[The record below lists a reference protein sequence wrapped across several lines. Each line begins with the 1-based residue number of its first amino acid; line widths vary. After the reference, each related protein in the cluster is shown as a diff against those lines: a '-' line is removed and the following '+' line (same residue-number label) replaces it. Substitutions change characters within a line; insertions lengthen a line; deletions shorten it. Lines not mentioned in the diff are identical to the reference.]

1 MPRSAPPSNAAC
13 PCLRRADALRA
24 LAATHRTVAVSGSHG
39 KTTSSSMLALIL
51 RAAGWRPSFII
62 GGDLNEVGTN
72 AAYDEGEWLVVEAD
86 ESDGTFLEL
95 APEAAIVTN
104 IEPDHLDHY
113 GGFAG
118 LTAAFD
124 QFFAGIPG
132 VRIACADDPI
142 ARRLAAAHP
151 GAVTY
156 GFAEDATY
164 RIVSYEGDRR
174 GSRFAVHQ
182 NGRELGSID
191 LPVPGRHNAANA
203 TGATALA
210 LELGAPFEAAVDAM
224 RGFGGVAR
232 RFQFRGEID
241 GVTLVDDYAHIPGEI
256 AAMIDAA
263 REGGWGRVIV
273 VFQPHR
279 YTRTARLWRD
289 FADAFTGADQVVLTD
304 VYAANETPQ
313 PGVSGRLI
321 LGAVLDANP
330 ALPVVYLPRRVDVVQ
345 HALRLAR
352 PGDVVLTLGAG
363 DLTTVPD
370 EWLMRGRVVNASV
383 DLASLAGDL
392 RERLP
397 DATSEGASFAELST
411 YRVGG
416 PVAVLVRAGHVDA
429 LTTVAEVARRH
440 RPRLLV
446 IGRGSNLLMS
456 DAGFS
461 GLVVVLEGD
470 FEAIDVPANGAGE
483 SESPAVRAG
492 GAVPLPVLA
501 RRAAAGGLA
510 GLEFYV
516 GIPGSVGGAVRMN
529 AGGHGRETAEVL
541 RRAWVLDLLDG
552 DGNPASS
559 ARDVVDLEL
568 DYRHSNLRPSEVVTA
583 AEFTVTRDDPAACEA
598 RVAEIVRW
606 RREHQPGG
614 QNAGS
619 VFRNPPGDSAGRLI
633 EAAGL
638 KGLRVGGAVVSDKH
652 ANFFQAEAGAT
663 ARDVLD
669 LVAEVRRRVAKASG
683 VDLVPELHVVGDDE
697 GVE

>member
-1 MPRSAPPSNAAC
+1 
-13 PCLRRADALRA
+13 
-24 LAATHRTVAVSGSHG
+24 
-39 KTTSSSMLALIL
+39 
-51 RAAGWRPSFII
+51 
-62 GGDLNEVGTN
+62 
-72 AAYDEGEWLVVEAD
+72 
-86 ESDGTFLEL
+86 
-95 APEAAIVTN
+95 
-104 IEPDHLDHY
+104 
-113 GGFAG
+113 
-118 LTAAFD
+118 
-124 QFFAGIPG
+124 
-132 VRIACADDPI
+132 
-142 ARRLAAAHP
+142 
-151 GAVTY
+151 
-156 GFAEDATY
+156 
-164 RIVSYEGDRR
+164 
-174 GSRFAVHQ
+174 
-182 NGRELGSID
+182 
-191 LPVPGRHNAANA
+191 
-203 TGATALA
+203 
-210 LELGAPFEAAVDAM
+210 
-224 RGFGGVAR
+224 
-232 RFQFRGEID
+232 
-241 GVTLVDDYAHIPGEI
+241 
-256 AAMIDAA
+256 
-263 REGGWGRVIV
+263 
-273 VFQPHR
+273 
-279 YTRTARLWRD
+279 
-289 FADAFTGADQVVLTD
+289 
-304 VYAANETPQ
+304 
-313 PGVSGRLI
+313 
-321 LGAVLDANP
+321 
-330 ALPVVYLPRRVDVVQ
+330 
-345 HALRLAR
+345 
-352 PGDVVLTLGAG
+352 
-363 DLTTVPD
+363 
-370 EWLMRGRVVNASV
+370 VNASV

-416 PVAVLVRAGHVDA
+416 PVAVLVRAKDVDA

-470 FEAIDVPANGAGE
+470 FEAVDVPGAGE
-483 SESPAVRAG
+483 NESPTVRAG

-529 AGGHGRETAEVL
+529 AGGHGRETVEVL

-552 DGNPASS
+552 GGHPRAS

-568 DYRHSNLRPSEVVTA
+568 EYRHSNLRPSEVVTA
-583 AEFTVTRDDPAACEA
+583 AEFAVTRDDPTACEA

-663 ARDVLD
+663 ARDVLG
-669 LVAEVRRRVAKASG
+669 LVVEVQRQVAKTTG
-683 VDLVPELHVVGDDE
+683 VELVPELHVVGDDADGDQ

>member
-1 MPRSAPPSNAAC
+1 
-13 PCLRRADALRA
+13 
-24 LAATHRTVAVSGSHG
+24 V
-39 KTTSSSMLALIL
+39 
-51 RAAGWRPSFII
+51 
-62 GGDLNEVGTN
+62 
-72 AAYDEGEWLVVEAD
+72 
-86 ESDGTFLEL
+86 
-95 APEAAIVTN
+95 
-104 IEPDHLDHY
+104 
-113 GGFAG
+113 
-118 LTAAFD
+118 
-124 QFFAGIPG
+124 
-132 VRIACADDPI
+132 
-142 ARRLAAAHP
+142 
-151 GAVTY
+151 
-156 GFAEDATY
+156 
-164 RIVSYEGDRR
+164 
-174 GSRFAVHQ
+174 
-182 NGRELGSID
+182 
-191 LPVPGRHNAANA
+191 
-203 TGATALA
+203 
-210 LELGAPFEAAVDAM
+210 VDA
-224 RGFGGVAR
+224 
-232 RFQFRGEID
+232 
-241 GVTLVDDYAHIPGEI
+241 
-256 AAMIDAA
+256 
-263 REGGWGRVIV
+263 
-273 VFQPHR
+273 
-279 YTRTARLWRD
+279 
-289 FADAFTGADQVVLTD
+289 
-304 VYAANETPQ
+304 
-313 PGVSGRLI
+313 
-321 LGAVLDANP
+321 
-330 ALPVVYLPRRVDVVQ
+330 
-345 HALRLAR
+345 
-352 PGDVVLTLGAG
+352 
-363 DLTTVPD
+363 
-370 EWLMRGRVVNASV
+370 GRVVNASV
-383 DLASLAGDL
+383 DLASLGGDL

-397 DATSEGASFAELST
+397 DATSEGTLFAELST

-416 PVAVLVRAGHVDA
+416 PVAVLVRVKDVDA

-470 FEAIDVPANGAGE
+470 FEAIDLPAQ
-483 SESPAVRAG
+483 SPQALRANTQTLRAA

-529 AGGHGRETAEVL
+529 AGGHGRETIEVL

-552 DGNPASS
+552 GGHPTAS
-559 ARDVVDLEL
+559 ARDVGDLEL
-568 DYRHSNLRPSEVVTA
+568 EYRHSNLRPSEVVTA

-669 LVAEVRRRVAKASG
+669 LVAEVQRRVAKATG
-683 VDLVPELHVVGDDE
+683 VELVPELHTVGDDADGDQ